1 MNISKTFNNKN
12 FNNKSK
18 PEFSKTNFG
27 NFYQNSKLKKNL
39 FFYGN
44 FNSFSSDFPARA
56 TISQNNITN
65 KILQNINKVKS
76 SKLIQDKNIVN
87 HIENFHTEVIKLKIR
102 KNKKYQSLFD
112 KIDLSTPNVNL
123 YQSPKLKKMQKNLIN
138 LKIRANKNKIFNHN
152 LENNKNSIY
161 FSDSR
166 NVIKEKESIKN
177 IKTSS
182 SLMDKNISSQNNKIS
197 DDISKTHF
205 TTWYIPNNKIGAD
218 KSLSSIHKNKNYI
231 LNTDSQTNKQLYEEI
246 NINEKN
252 NFENNKNILNTDILN
267 DENNLNTI
275 QSFITSINY
284 IQTPPL
290 NLEFR
295 EQNLQNFY
303 FKTRDLR
310 YTKYFLF
317 LKKNKLKKT
326 KETIELRSILRN
338 IDNYK
343 LIRFYKLFKP
353 YYSCLEK
360 YLIFLKEEINNE
372 KKINQ
377 KLIIKKNEVLTEF
390 LNKRRRLLKMHQK
403 LKAYLNDKFFLLCVK
418 NSTLKMELF
427 DEKDQFEFEQDLK
440 IFKILKKYVDELS
453 EINFN
458 ESFKDIGRKTTLINK
473 YLKST
478 RKTTKINCLNDHS
491 RNNSKK
497 NLIKKNTE
505 KYSINILKISGIR
518 FKPKP
523 IFESIE
529 EFYDYIKSSRTRIEH
544 LLMEDNKISIEV
556 ANLRDY
562 YLLHQK
568 DINKSRYNKLLL
580 QNKFNKMNQE
590 LLDIKAYNVKL
601 EAFKN
606 DIIKKKKKKTF
617 KKVLKKIT
625 EILNNIYELY
635 NTNINQFIKKY
646 NIDKPILALTDLEK
660 VIIYLINFNNAQKRN
675 NRQLYN
681 EKIKKIEKN
690 KRLAIIK
697 QKREEDEHKNER
709 KCQELI
715 EKDLKI
721 LNINNRRININYKR
735 SNNKNK
741 KKEENVDENKDSVDI
756 SY

>member
-39 FFYGN
+39 FFHGN

-252 NFENNKNILNTDILN
+252 IFENNKNILNTDILN

-303 FKTRDLR
+303 CKTRDLR

-326 KETIELRSILRN
+326 KEKIELRSILRN

-343 LIRFYKLFKP
+343 LIRFYKLFK
-353 YYSCLEK
+353 
-360 YLIFLKEEINNE
+360 
-372 KKINQ
+372 
-377 KLIIKKNEVLTEF
+377 
-390 LNKRRRLLKMHQK
+390 
-403 LKAYLNDKFFLLCVK
+403 
-418 NSTLKMELF
+418 
-427 DEKDQFEFEQDLK
+427 
-440 IFKILKKYVDELS
+440 
-453 EINFN
+453 
-458 ESFKDIGRKTTLINK
+458 
-473 YLKST
+473 
-478 RKTTKINCLNDHS
+478 
-491 RNNSKK
+491 
-497 NLIKKNTE
+497 
-505 KYSINILKISGIR
+505 
-518 FKPKP
+518 
-523 IFESIE
+523 
-529 EFYDYIKSSRTRIEH
+529 
-544 LLMEDNKISIEV
+544 
-556 ANLRDY
+556 
-562 YLLHQK
+562 
-568 DINKSRYNKLLL
+568 
-580 QNKFNKMNQE
+580 
-590 LLDIKAYNVKL
+590 
-601 EAFKN
+601 
-606 DIIKKKKKKTF
+606 
-617 KKVLKKIT
+617 
-625 EILNNIYELY
+625 
-635 NTNINQFIKKY
+635 
-646 NIDKPILALTDLEK
+646 
-660 VIIYLINFNNAQKRN
+660 
-675 NRQLYN
+675 
-681 EKIKKIEKN
+681 
-690 KRLAIIK
+690 
-697 QKREEDEHKNER
+697 
-709 KCQELI
+709 
-715 EKDLKI
+715 
-721 LNINNRRININYKR
+721 
-735 SNNKNK
+735 
-741 KKEENVDENKDSVDI
+741 
-756 SY
+756 